1 MEAAKVIMAGLL
13 VVGVVPSMRA
23 DMVVMKDITLGFGAA
38 LEHCREESGLT
49 QENMEEFFDFW
60 REDFK
65 FEHRELGCALR
76 CMSRY
81 FNLITD
87 TNRMHH
93 ENTENFIK
101 SFPNGEKLSKVLVQV
116 IHECEKKFDHE
127 EDHCWRIL
135 HIGECFR
142 DMCRSQNI
150 APAMEMLLAEFIMQ
164 AESDTNP
171 VAL

>member
-38 LEHCREESGLT
+38 LEHCREEYKRERKTKDTDDLYCNICLT
-49 QENMEEFFDFW
+49 
-60 REDFK
+60 K
-65 FEHRELGCALR
+65 L
-76 CMSRY
+76 Y
-81 FNLITD
+81 LI
-87 TNRMHH
+87 
-93 ENTENFIK
+93 II
-101 SFPNGEKLSKVLVQV
+101 GEKLSKVLVQV

-150 APAMEMLLAEFIMQ
+150 APDMEMLLAEFIMQ